1 MSDAAR
7 ILVVEDDG
15 SIRRFLRATLPLHGY
30 VAEEAATMQQAMVAV
45 TSHPPDVVLL
55 DLGLPDG
62 DGIEFIR
69 TVRGWS
75 SVPIL
80 VLSAREQERDKVAA
94 LDAGA
99 DDYLTKPFGVDEL
112 LARIRVA
119 LRHAVRAASEEGAP
133 FVSEIGGERLVVD
146 LVARRVERAGA
157 GGGSVAVPLTP
168 TEFRLLAVLVRH
180 AGKVLTHTL
189 LLREVWG
196 RAHEGDVAYLR
207 VYVRQ
212 LRQKLEPLPAEPR
225 WLVTELGVGYRLCT
239 GD

>member
-1 MSDAAR
+1 MSDAPR
-7 ILVVEDDG
+7 VLVVEDDA
-15 SIRRFLRATLPLHGY
+15 SIRRFLRATLPLHGLL
-30 VAEEAATMQQAMVAV
+30 ADEAATLQQAMIAV

-62 DGIEFIR
+62 DGIEFIH

-80 VLSAREQERDKVAA
+80 VVSARGMERDKVAA

-119 LRHAVRAASEEGAP
+119 LRRAVRASSDEAAP
-133 FVSEIGGERLVVD
+133 FVSEIAGERLVVD
-146 LVARRVERAGA
+146 LVARRVERSRSGDPAEP
-157 GGGSVAVPLTP
+157 VALTP
-168 TEFRLLAVLVRH
+168 TEFRLLATLVRH
-180 AGKVLTHTL
+180 AGKVVTHSL

-196 RAHEGDVAYLR
+196 RAHEADVAYLR

-212 LRQKLEPLPAEPR
+212 LRQKLEPVPAEPR

-239 GD
+239 GE

>member
-1 MSDAAR
+1 MSDAPR
-7 ILVVEDDG
+7 VLVVEDDA
-15 SIRRFLRATLPLHGY
+15 SIRRFLRATMPLHGLR
-30 VAEEAATMQQAMVAV
+30 ADEAATLQQAMVAV

-80 VLSAREQERDKVAA
+80 VVSARGQERDKVAA

-119 LRHAVRAASEEGAP
+119 LRHAVRASSDEAAP

-146 LVARRVERAGA
+146 LVARRVERARAGA
-157 GGGSVAVPLTP
+157 EGVTVPLTP

-180 AGKVLTHTL
+180 AGKVLTHAL

-196 RAHEGDVAYLR
+196 RAHEVDVAYLR

-212 LRQKLEPLPAEPR
+212 LRQKLEPVPAEPR
-225 WLVTELGVGYRLCT
+225 WLVTELGVGYRLDT